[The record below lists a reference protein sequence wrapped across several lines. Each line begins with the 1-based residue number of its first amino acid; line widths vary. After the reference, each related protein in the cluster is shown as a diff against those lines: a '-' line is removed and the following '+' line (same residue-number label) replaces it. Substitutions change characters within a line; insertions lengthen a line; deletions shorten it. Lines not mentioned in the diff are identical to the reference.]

1 MNLPSTIRLIILSAI
16 WGSSFLFMRILAP
29 VLGAVVT
36 ANLRILIA
44 GLALVLYFS
53 LMRINLNWKR
63 DFKFYALIGIINS
76 AIPFT
81 LYSYGAKY
89 IPASYE
95 VILNSTAPIFG
106 FIFSVVI
113 LKEKINLKQM
123 LGMFVS
129 LFGVFFVV
137 NPQTNALTTEFILSI
152 LACLLAA
159 LLYGFSATLIKK
171 YGKDVSP
178 KGIASGSQLIA
189 GLIFIPISLSQL
201 PEHFTHLFST
211 QIILALL
218 SLALLC
224 SSVAYLL
231 YYRLIVDVGATKALS
246 VTFLMPIFGILWG
259 HLFLNESVTVMMIIG
274 TALILIGTF
283 LVVVKGREENS

>member
-1 MNLPSTIRLIILSAI
+1 MTISSYFRLIVLSAI

-44 GLALVLYFS
+44 GLALVIYFT
-53 LMRINLNWKR
+53 LLRVNLNWKR
-63 DFKFYALIGIINS
+63 DFKFYALIGVINS
-76 AIPFT
+76 AIPFS
-81 LYSYGAKY
+81 LYAYGAKY

-106 FIFSVVI
+106 FIFSVLI
-113 LKEKINLKQM
+113 LKEKIIWKQI
-123 LGMFVS
+123 LGMVIS
-129 LFGVFFVV
+129 MIGIIIVV
-137 NPQTNALTTEFILSI
+137 NPQNNNLTLEFILSI
-152 LACLLAA
+152 FACLLAA

-171 YGKDVSP
+171 YGKEVSP

-189 GLIFIPISLSQL
+189 AMIFIPISLTQMPVNFLS
-201 PEHFTHLFST
+201 LFNYK
-211 QIILALL
+211 IIFALFALALM
-218 SLALLC
+218 C

-231 YYRLIVDVGATKALS
+231 YYRLIVDIGATKALS

-259 HLFLNESVTVMMIIG
+259 YLFLNEAITLAMILGTV
-274 TALILIGTF
+274 LILIGTY
-283 LVVVKGREENS
+283 LVVLKSGRSK